1 MLAWYV
7 QWNGYD
13 PGVVGATKVVV
24 MPPVAL
30 RSKAAP
36 VSAVTVWLTS
46 SMFITLTVAP
56 GATEAGKVYW
66 YALMW
71 MVTVACGADELPG
84 DVADVADVDVA
95 DVDVADVDVADVD
108 EEVSAGV
115 VDAVDEVAAPVA
127 GLLGAPVEEDPHP
140 ARTIRARAAVAAP
153 NAVRG
158 TLALRA

>member
-1 MLAWYV
+1 MTTRTPSMLAWYV

-24 MPPVAL
+24 MPAVAL
-30 RSKAAP
+30 RSKAP
-36 VSAVTVWLTS
+36 PLSAVTVWLTS
-46 SMFITLTVAP
+46 SIFITFTVAP
-56 GATEAGKVYW
+56 GATEAGTVYL

-71 MVTVACGADELPG
+71 MVTAACGADELPG
-84 DVADVADVDVA
+84 EVADVADVD
-95 DVDVADVDVADVD
+95 
-108 EEVSAGV
+108 EEAP
-115 VDAVDEVAAPVA
+115 AEMEEAADEVAAPVA
-127 GLLGAPVEEDPHP
+127 GLPGAPVDEDPHP